1 MFPLLLELCVLV
13 SVQSDPVRAHEVW
26 QTQAK
31 AQPAFIATAQTTA
44 LAERK
49 KLFEARFNRLTD
61 ALAEFSRE
69 YNRNQGMAWPKE
81 KADALKKAMR
91 DLEKSEAWFQK

>member
-1 MFPLLLELCVLV
+1 MFPILLELCLLV
-13 SVQSDPVRAHEVW
+13 SMQGDPVRAREVW

-31 AQPAFIATAQTTA
+31 ANAGFAATAQPAA
-44 LAERK
+44 LAGRK
-49 KLFEARFNRLTD
+49 AQFEARFNRLTE
-61 ALAEFSRE
+61 AVAEFSRE

-91 DLEKSEAWFQK
+91 ELEKSEAWFQK